1 MSEFKTVTLSS
12 ETVKRLIK
20 DVRDIMK
27 NPLTDHGI
35 HYIHSETDVL
45 HGQVMIVGPRDTPYD
60 NGYYFFDI
68 KYPPTYPHTPPLV
81 TYCTNDGQTR
91 FNPNLYKCGKVCIS
105 VLNTWKGEQWT
116 ACQSISSILLVLC
129 TVLNSKPL
137 LNEPGVTKDHRDYVA
152 YDEIIRFRNY
162 EIAIAGMLES
172 EYIQT
177 SFAAFTLIMKQ
188 DYAENYEHVMTEI
201 DKLASRP
208 VKVLKTGLYNMCAK
222 VDYSTVRSNLERIYQ
237 SLEN

>member
-1 MSEFKTVTLSS
+1 MSESKTVTLSS
-12 ETVKRLIK
+12 ETVKRLAK
-20 DVRDIMK
+20 DVRDIMR
-27 NPLTDHGI
+27 NPLTNHGI
-35 HYIHSETDVL
+35 HYIHSETDML

-68 KYPPTYPHTPPLV
+68 KYPPTYPHRPPLV

-137 LNEPGVTKDHRDYVA
+137 LNEPGVTQHHRDYAA

-172 EYIQT
+172 EYIRT
-177 SFAAFTLIMKQ
+177 NFAAFILIMKKN
-188 DYAENYEHVMTEI
+188 YADNYGYVMGEI
-201 DKLASRP
+201 DKLATRP
-208 VKVLKTGLYNMCAK
+208 VKILKTGLYNMSAK